1 MTTKIELIAQLK
13 AENPKMI
20 QTVNDVEIELS
31 ADEYEKAC
39 NDWAEMRLA
48 QLAYEKEQNDL
59 RLAKISAYE
68 KLGLSATEIEVL
80 LPTFVKPISQ
90 HNLEELCNNL

>member
-1 MTTKIELIAQLK
+1 MTTKNDLIAQLK

-20 QTVNDVEIELS
+20 QTINGIEIELTG
-31 ADEYEKAC
+31 ADYEQAC
-39 NDWAEMRLA
+39 NDWADMRLL

-68 KLGLSATEIEVL
+68 KLGLTAQEIETL
-80 LPTFVKPISQ
+80 LPSPVEPIS
-90 HNLEELCNNL
+90 